1 MEVERLCITGKK
13 VSAAVTYVRGMRVFT
28 VIIRLNGDNCSPL
41 WAHRRVQVLL
51 LTRVKHGRTYAPRAS
66 GDTSMN
72 SSARSLLLI
81 LSFVAVTGIS
91 NAAAKPHDQHSTR
104 NDRAADKVD
113 ENGRKVVTVPEP
125 ATMLLM
131 GVGLGGAMIA
141 RAAKRRFGRR
151 DDK

>member
-1 MEVERLCITGKK
+1 
-13 VSAAVTYVRGMRVFT
+13 
-28 VIIRLNGDNCSPL
+28 
-41 WAHRRVQVLL
+41 
-51 LTRVKHGRTYAPRAS
+51 
-66 GDTSMN
+66 MN

-104 NDRAADKVD
+104 NDRGPKTNAKSAGKADKD
-113 ENGRKVVTVPEP
+113 GRKIMPVPEP

-131 GVGLGGAMIA
+131 GVGLGGAMIG

-151 DDK
+151 GANSRVGSYG